1 MVMPF
6 YFHQY
11 FNLLFCS
18 INRGREGT
26 DMILSAALSIG
37 KVLSGRR
44 TQKAAANID
53 TINIVVR
60 FI

>member
-1 MVMPF
+1 
-6 YFHQY
+6 
-11 FNLLFCS
+11 
-18 INRGREGT
+18 
-26 DMILSAALSIG
+26 MIMSAALSIG

-53 TINIVVR
+53 TLNIVVR